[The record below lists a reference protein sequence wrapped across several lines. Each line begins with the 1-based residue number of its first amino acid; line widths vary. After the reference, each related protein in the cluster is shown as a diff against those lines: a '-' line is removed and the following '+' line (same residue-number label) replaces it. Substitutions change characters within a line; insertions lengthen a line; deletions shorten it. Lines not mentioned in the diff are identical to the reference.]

1 MDNQQPS
8 LEQRKVQRLTP
19 EGVQD
24 TSVFEM
30 VGIRK
35 DEDIVCALRK
45 RKDVLMYKQS
55 VATLML
61 NKTDFYGSRWGLG
74 ILLAGNKYSGIGRYE
89 MQ

>member
-8 LEQRKVQRLTP
+8 SEQEKVQRLSR
-19 EGVQD
+19 ERVGREV
-24 TSVFEM
+24 EA

-55 VATLML
+55 VANLML

-74 ILLAGNKYSGIGRYE
+74 IVLAGNKNSGIGRYE